1 MDYKKAYDMVP
12 HSLIIECLK
21 LTHVAENIINFVER
35 SMSSWRTEL
44 TSSGEM
50 LGSVRIRR
58 GIFQGDSL
66 SPLLFVICMIPLTCV
81 LRKARAGY
89 MLDGVKI
96 NHLLF
101 MDDLKLFGKNER
113 EVDSLVSTVKM
124 ISEDIGMEFGINK
137 CGTATMKRG
146 KLIKSNGI
154 KLSNGETIN
163 EVDEKGYKYL
173 GILELDKVKEKEM
186 KEVLKAEYL
195 RRAKLVM
202 RSKLHGRN
210 KIKATNTW
218 AVSLMRYGAGI
229 IKWSKEELQA
239 IDRKTRKIM
248 TMNKELHP
256 RSDVATIYV
265 ARKKGGRG
273 LISCESCVK
282 EEENNL
288 SWYIKNSEEIMLRKV
303 EAMGIVN
310 VKDSVKPSEYE
321 RNKNQGK
328 ENEWKEKVMHRQYL
342 RDKTGVDW
350 ERTWQWVT
358 NGDLKG
364 CTESL
369 IFSAQEQALRTNY
382 IKFHI
387 DKTIDSPLCRMCG
400 ERGESVYHL
409 VGECSKLAQREYK
422 RRHDDV
428 ARYIHWQL
436 CEKGGFERASKWYE
450 QKPEGVLENEDC
462 KLLWDFTIQCDR
474 MVEARR
480 PDIVFVDKKKREIK
494 ILDVAVPGDG
504 RVKDKELEKIE
515 KYQLLKEEVGRI
527 WGMKKVKVIPVV
539 IGAPGAISDKF
550 DKHTEEI
557 GVQIR
562 LQVIQKTALLGTARI
577 LRNVL
582 SL

>member
-1 MDYKKAYDMVP
+1 
-12 HSLIIECLK
+12 
-21 LTHVAENIINFVER
+21 
-35 SMSSWRTEL
+35 
-44 TSSGEM
+44 
-50 LGSVRIRR
+50 
-58 GIFQGDSL
+58 
-66 SPLLFVICMIPLTCV
+66 MIPLTCV

-101 MDDLKLFGKNER
+101 MDDLKLFGKNAR

-154 KLSNGETIN
+154 KLSNGEAIN
-163 EVDEKGYKYL
+163 EVDEEGYKYL
-173 GILELDKVKEKEM
+173 GILELDKVKEKGM

-239 IDRKTRKIM
+239 INRKTRKIM

-256 RSDVATIYV
+256 RSDVARIYV
-265 ARKKGGRG
+265 ARKKCGRG

-288 SWYIKNSEEIMLRKV
+288 SWYIKNSEEIMLKKV
-303 EAMGIVN
+303 EGMGMVN
-310 VKDSVKPSEYE
+310 VKDTVKPSEYK

-328 ENEWKEKVMHRQYL
+328 EKEWKEKVMHGQYL

-369 IFSAQEQALRTNY
+369 ILIAQERALRTNY

-409 VGECSKLAQREYK
+409 VSECSKLAQREYK

-428 ARYIHWQL
+428 ARYI

-527 WGMKKVKVIPVV
+527 
-539 IGAPGAISDKF
+539 
-550 DKHTEEI
+550 
-557 GVQIR
+557 
-562 LQVIQKTALLGTARI
+562 
-577 LRNVL
+577 
-582 SL
+582 

>member
-1 MDYKKAYDMVP
+1 
-12 HSLIIECLK
+12 
-21 LTHVAENIINFVER
+21 
-35 SMSSWRTEL
+35 
-44 TSSGEM
+44 
-50 LGSVRIRR
+50 
-58 GIFQGDSL
+58 
-66 SPLLFVICMIPLTCV
+66 
-81 LRKARAGY
+81 
-89 MLDGVKI
+89 
-96 NHLLF
+96 
-101 MDDLKLFGKNER
+101 
-113 EVDSLVSTVKM
+113 
-124 ISEDIGMEFGINK
+124 
-137 CGTATMKRG
+137 
-146 KLIKSNGI
+146 
-154 KLSNGETIN
+154 
-163 EVDEKGYKYL
+163 
-173 GILELDKVKEKEM
+173 
-186 KEVLKAEYL
+186 
-195 RRAKLVM
+195 
-202 RSKLHGRN
+202 
-210 KIKATNTW
+210 
-218 AVSLMRYGAGI
+218 
-229 IKWSKEELQA
+229 
-239 IDRKTRKIM
+239 M

-256 RSDVATIYV
+256 RSDVARIYV

-303 EAMGIVN
+303 EAMGMVN
-310 VKDSVKPSEYE
+310 VKDTVKPSEYK

-328 ENEWKEKVMHRQYL
+328 EKEWEEKVMHGQYL
-342 RDKTGVDW
+342 RDKIGVDW

-364 CTESL
+364 RTESP
-369 IFSAQEQALRTNY
+369 IFSVQEQALRTNY

-400 ERGESVYHL
+400 ERLESVYHL
-409 VGECSKLAQREYK
+409 VSECSKLAQREYK

-428 ARYIHWQL
+428 ARYTHWQL

-462 KLLWDFTIQCDR
+462 KLLWNFSIQCDR
-474 MVEARR
+474 MVEARQ
-480 PDIVFVDKKKREIK
+480 PDIVFVYKKKREIK

-504 RVKDKELEKIE
+504 RVKDKELEKTE

-539 IGAPGAISDKF
+539 IGALGAISDKF